1 MLRKK
6 RLDIVAQLQVY
17 VYVNSTPIFTYI
29 IYMYTD
35 VESSC
40 AINAPAQLWIYD
52 CCCIFLWRVNSAG
65 HICTVSG
72 NLQSS
77 PPQPR
82 NWGGTKARLAL
93 WINPSLGLETPLA
106 MFHGQGEQTYS
117 WIKDILC
124 MKHMYVYMYI
134 NNTCIYSKCVY
145 INEKI
150 HIMHR
155 PGIHW
160 HH

>member
-1 MLRKK
+1 MCSNVHVIEKPGVQPHPKTHSLCCGKK

-29 IYMYTD
+29 IIHVYGRWKHVCYQCPGPTQNTNTQSDTHMHIFISEFTTVVVY
-35 VESSC
+35 
-40 AINAPAQLWIYD
+40 
-52 CCCIFLWRVNSAG
+52 FLWRVNSAG

-93 WINPSLGLETPLA
+93 WINPSLGLETPWA
-106 MFHGQGEQTYS
+106 MFDG
-117 WIKDILC
+117 
-124 MKHMYVYMYI
+124 
-134 NNTCIYSKCVY
+134 
-145 INEKI
+145 
-150 HIMHR
+150 
-155 PGIHW
+155 
-160 HH
+160 